1 MLQPIQGAVN
11 RKFRPSSYN
20 RNDSKAKDTIISYL
34 KNLGH
39 TIVSTKEDYSFDIT
53 SHMEDTSYFS
63 EVEMKNQWTGD
74 WNTTW
79 EEIRIPYRKHK
90 LINRLHALNT
100 TQEGTRYLDFYII
113 RRDCKAAWKI
123 NSSLLET
130 CEVKEAWGGRIL
142 KGEQF
147 FHVPYTEA
155 ELITLTTTQEV

>member
-20 RNDSKAKDTIISYL
+20 RNDSKAKEVIINYL

-53 SHMEDTSYFS
+53 SYLDYTTHYS

-74 WNTTW
+74 WNKTW

-90 LINRLHALNT
+90 LINKLHALKLTN
-100 TQEGTRYLDFYII
+100 EGDRYLNFYVI
-113 RRDCKAAWKI
+113 RRDGKAAWKI
-123 NSSLLET
+123 GSDLLET

-142 KGEQF
+142 QGELF

-155 ELITLTTTQEV
+155 ELITLTNP

>member
-53 SHMEDTSYFS
+53 SHMEDTIYFS